1 MHWIFDLDFTLY
13 SEYDVDESSTNKR
26 FYESFGRKALLND
39 LLKKLKGKK
48 YIFSN
53 GSKSHVE
60 DVISKMKMKMIFKK
74 IAYSEEY
81 EKLKPH
87 ISAYEYVIE
96 KFKLNKSD
104 KIYFFED
111 TLENLRTAKK
121 LGWKTVFI
129 TSKKTKRKYKYV
141 DYTFNNIETA
151 IFYFKTTVSDKK

>member
-1 MHWIFDLDFTLY
+1 MIWIFDLDFTLY

-81 EKLKPH
+81 PKLKPH
-87 ISAYEYVIE
+87 ISAYEYVIQ
-96 KFKLNKSD
+96 KFKLKKND

-111 TLENLRTAKK
+111 TLENLRTAKN
-121 LGWKTVFI
+121 LGWKTIYI
-129 TSKKTKRKYKYV
+129 TPKKTKRKYKYV
-141 DYTFNNIETA
+141 DYTFHNIETA
-151 IFYFKTTVSDKK
+151 IFYFKTISNK